1 MALMKPV
8 IAQGKHLLIRAAL
21 KLAMKTRS
29 VQALGVREIGR
40 EAGLNPNTFYRH
52 FSSLD
57 DLGLSILNE
66 VIGNI
71 RQPLRD
77 MRREAA
83 SSIAGQVPNAR
94 LPSEYWVLSLQKT
107 KLVARETIRRYF
119 EFVLKNPE
127 AFTIGVSELNGAS
140 STMRQAIQGLIA
152 DFASDLADDIRILQ
166 LLPMVSDA
174 GVRELSTII
183 IRQIFMLSTDYI
195 DTPEKRGEM
204 EDVAYSFMINLI
216 AGTIGLEMSDQ
227 DTLTEL
233 LAVLR
238 SEG

>member
-1 MALMKPV
+1 MALIKPV

-29 VQALGVREIGR
+29 VRALGVREIGR

-57 DLGLSILNE
+57 DLGLAILNE
-66 VIGNI
+66 VMRN
-71 RQPLRD
+71 

-83 SSIAGQVPNAR
+83 ESIASQVPSAR

-107 KLVARETIRRYF
+107 KLVARETIRLYF

-127 AFTIGVSELNGAS
+127 AFTIGVSEMNGAS
-140 STMRQAIQGLIA
+140 PTMRQAIQGLIA
-152 DFASDLADDIRILQ
+152 DFAADLADDIRILQ
-166 LLPMVSDA
+166 LLPMVSDEA
-174 GVRELSTII
+174 VRELSTII

-195 DTPEKRGEM
+195 DTPDKRGEM
-204 EDVAYSFMINLI
+204 EDVAYSFMINLV
-216 AGTIGLEMSDQ
+216 AGTIGLEVSDQ
-227 DTLTEL
+227 ETLTEL
-233 LAVLR
+233 LGVLR

>member
-1 MALMKPV
+1 
-8 IAQGKHLLIRAAL
+8 
-21 KLAMKTRS
+21 
-29 VQALGVREIGR
+29 
-40 EAGLNPNTFYRH
+40 
-52 FSSLD
+52 
-57 DLGLSILNE
+57 
-66 VIGNI
+66 
-71 RQPLRD
+71 

-83 SSIAGQVPNAR
+83 ESIARQVPSAK

-152 DFASDLADDIRILQ
+152 DFATDLADDIRILQ

-204 EDVAYSFMINLI
+204 EEVAYSFMINLI
-216 AGTIGLEMSDQ
+216 AGMIGLEVSDQ
-227 DTLTEL
+227 ETLTGL